1 MHGFM
6 FWKYN
11 VCYNINWYAYF
22 NFGNKWYNR
31 TYNYG
36 DSISGSTTLGNASG
50 LAVLGE
56 YCNKK
61 PDPNN
66 CCCLKKGAHWNT
78 DTMYLGRNSD
88 RITLCSDENELA
100 VNGQQ

>member
-1 MHGFM
+1 MDLCSGNITFD
-6 FWKYN
+6 
-11 VCYNINWYAYF
+11 YNINWYAYF

-66 CCCLKKGAHWNT
+66 CCCLKKGAH
-78 DTMYLGRNSD
+78 
-88 RITLCSDENELA
+88 
-100 VNGQQ
+100 